1 MSRLRRFKPPGSLL
15 VALAALV
22 FATTGSAVGASLITS
37 QKIKDGTIQTKDISK
52 KARRQ
57 LKGKTGL
64 QGPQGSK
71 GDTGA
76 SGEPGSAAGYA
87 LIKPD
92 VAPSGNTVDIV
103 DESRSKN
110 VA

>member
-1 MSRLRRFKPPGSLL
+1 MLGVAVYDRATGKSELIAQVKDSIGELHPPNVIIYPDAFS
-15 VALAALV
+15 
-22 FATTGSAVGASLITS
+22 S
-37 QKIKDGTIQTKDISK
+37 
-52 KARRQ
+52 
-57 LKGKTGL
+57 
-64 QGPQGSK
+64 
-71 GDTGA
+71 DTGA

-110 VA
+110 VADEVSTSRLPMSH